1 MVDPGSGSQREV
13 ADLMLTRYAC
23 YLIAQNGAHHLRS
36 KRQRRTL
43 SQPRATPWEWR
54 AKTPQP

>member
-43 SQPRATPWEWR
+43 S
-54 AKTPQP
+54 